1 MAVEAKIIDHIRT
14 ALETFGNTYLTENG
28 ALKKNKLINDLDK
41 YNKELMMALLADEFI
56 RKTYT
61 EKIADIEVFKVNQ
74 FVEMLEY
81 KSYWEDSYTKYSN
94 KIGLTA
100 DGKFIDEATDV
111 VLDFPYKDTVLKA
124 GMTKEDLDKT
134 DDADEPFL
142 NEVLAKAEI
151 DELLEPKV
159 LVNAKRYDVDG
170 VTEAT
175 SINDADNLIIKGNNL
190 LALHSLKER
199 YAGKV
204 KLIYIDPPY
213 NTGADSFEYNDRF
226 NKSAWLTF
234 MKNRIE
240 IANELL
246 SEQGVLLVHISFH
259 EYPYL
264 RVLLDTVLNKD
275 GNDRHLFD
283 MNVLVRHPQRT
294 LTADKPFNDVM
305 EYTLIYAKNSN
316 YQMPKQIIEKTADK
330 YIYQVKVDGVA
341 DEVLELGGK
350 RVEVYLPNN
359 VQVSKVEPNE
369 NNLHRETVR
378 GSIREKNSSG
388 RYYVANL
395 EPLISKY
402 PPLTMFKVPG
412 IGDDALGYRYF
423 ELPKQGRKNGA
434 YYQGMPQSSKV
445 TKKPYSNFMD
455 FVKEYNSANKEGV
468 YSFRN
473 GKKPEALVAKY
484 IDIFTDE
491 GDLVLDFF
499 MGSATTQAVAMKM
512 KRQFIGVE
520 QMNYINTVSVP
531 RLQKVMAGE
540 QGGISK
546 DINWQGGGSFVYA
559 ELMEKNQGYLK
570 DLQKAETMAELM
582 VVYTRMKSNADID
595 FRVDLAKFEEEIE
608 KFNSLDDRKKEL
620 IRILDKNQLYYNY
633 GNIDDENVR
642 DLITDTDYQFNKA
655 FYKKD
660 GE

>member
-14 ALETFGNTYLTENG
+14 VLEAFGTTYLTENG

-41 YNKELMMALLADEFI
+41 YNKELMTALLADNFI

-61 EKIADIEVFKVNQ
+61 EKIADVEVFKVNQ

-100 DGKFIDEATDV
+100 GGKFIDEATDV

-159 LVNAKRYDVDG
+159 LVNAKRYDVNG
-170 VTEAT
+170 VADAT
-175 SINDADNLIIKGNNL
+175 SINDTDNLIIKGNNL

-204 KLIYIDPPY
+204 KLIYLDPPY
-213 NTGADSFEYNDRF
+213 NTGSDSFEYNDRF
-226 NKSAWLTF
+226 NHATWLSF
-234 MKNRIE
+234 MKSRLE
-240 IANELL
+240 IARYLLADDGLIFIHLDYNEDAYAKILL
-246 SEQGVLLVHISFH
+246 DNIFSRESYVSTISVKSNSLSGNKTQHKNRTILKNKDSIIVFVKNKNNLSINPQYEAKDRWDTHYNQILLGDDKNGFVVKKLKDVLSQQGILDSGRITPESWNNPKFRKYVIKNSERVFQIVNSIPKDLKKASKQSPDEVVYKMDKSGDRIYALNGKRLSMLSKTFHLINGEKVPAQLLGDLWTDIDFQNTQNQGGISF
-259 EYPYL
+259 
-264 RVLLDTVLNKD
+264 TN
-275 GNDRHLFD
+275 
-283 MNVLVRHPQRT
+283 
-294 LTADKPFNDVM
+294 A
-305 EYTLIYAKNSN
+305 
-316 YQMPKQIIEKTADK
+316 
-330 YIYQVKVDGVA
+330 
-341 DEVLELGGK
+341 
-350 RVEVYLPNN
+350 
-359 VQVSKVEPNE
+359 
-369 NNLHRETVR
+369 
-378 GSIREKNSSG
+378 
-388 RYYVANL
+388 
-395 EPLISKY
+395 
-402 PPLTMFKVPG
+402 
-412 IGDDALGYRYF
+412 
-423 ELPKQGRKNGA
+423 
-434 YYQGMPQSSKV
+434 
-445 TKKPYSNFMD
+445 
-455 FVKEYNSANKEGV
+455 
-468 YSFRN
+468 
-473 GKKPEALVAKY
+473 KKPEQLLSR
-484 IDIFTDE
+484 IISMSTEDN
-491 GDLVLDFF
+491 DLIVDFF

-512 KRQFIGVE
+512 NRRFIGIE
-520 QMNYINTVSVP
+520 QMDYINSVAVP
-531 RLQKVMAGE
+531 RLQKVIEGE

-546 DINWQGGGSFVYA
+546 VVNWQGGGSFVYA

-608 KFNSLDDRKKEL
+608 KFNSLDDRKREL